1 VSARTLSGRRVLI
14 VGASSGIGQ
23 ALAVKAAN
31 EGASLALVA
40 RREEK
45 LAETIAAAGGGT
57 PIVADLRRNEDCSRI
72 AAEAAAAIGAP
83 ELVFVSAGSSTLNW
97 VHETGPEDWAR
108 AFETNVIGINLL
120 FAALRPHLQPGAIV
134 AACSSESVGAPRAGL
149 VPYTAS
155 KAALEES
162 LRGWRNEHPDL
173 RFARIGLG
181 ATMPTGF
188 ADSWDPERLLT
199 ALQRWSADGLGQ
211 AEMMHVDDVAELLA
225 ATFAAALALPGV
237 GIEDIMLR
245 SPSKQG
251 ASLEE
256 VNAWAADHGGPEL
269 PGVAPA

>member
-72 AAEAAAAIGAP
+72 AAEVAAAIGAP

-108 AFETNVIGINLL
+108 ARRT
-120 FAALRPHLQPGAIV
+120 
-134 AACSSESVGAPRAGL
+134 
-149 VPYTAS
+149 
-155 KAALEES
+155 
-162 LRGWRNEHPDL
+162 
-173 RFARIGLG
+173 
-181 ATMPTGF
+181 
-188 ADSWDPERLLT
+188 
-199 ALQRWSADGLGQ
+199 
-211 AEMMHVDDVAELLA
+211 
-225 ATFAAALALPGV
+225 
-237 GIEDIMLR
+237 
-245 SPSKQG
+245 
-251 ASLEE
+251 
-256 VNAWAADHGGPEL
+256 
-269 PGVAPA
+269 